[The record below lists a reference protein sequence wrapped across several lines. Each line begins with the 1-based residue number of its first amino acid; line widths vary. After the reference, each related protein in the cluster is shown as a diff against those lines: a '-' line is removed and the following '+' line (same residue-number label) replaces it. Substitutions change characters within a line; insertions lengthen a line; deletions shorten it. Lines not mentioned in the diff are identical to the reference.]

1 MVEEQIRV
9 RRIRHEGVVRAMS
22 EVPRHEFVPE
32 EHRPKA
38 YDDRPLPIGHGQT
51 ISQPYMVAAMTEA
64 LRPRAEDRVLE
75 VGTGSGYQAAVLA
88 RLVASVCTIEWIP
101 VLADRARAWMLATIC
116 TAASVAGG
124 LADRARATLER
135 LGITN
140 VRVLAGDGSL
150 GVRGDRFDGIIVTAG
165 APEVPPALVEQ
176 LTEGGRIVMPCGTRQ
191 RQVLTVVHRQKHK
204 FEEEQRD
211 GCVFV
216 PLQGESGW

>member
-32 EHRPKA
+32 EYRPKA

-101 VLADRARAWMLATIC
+101 VLADRARA
-116 TAASVAGG
+116 
-124 LADRARATLER
+124 TLER

-165 APEVPPALVEQ
+165 APEVPPVLVEQ

>member
-32 EHRPKA
+32 EYRPEA

-101 VLADRARAWMLATIC
+101 A
-116 TAASVAGG
+116 

-191 RQVLTVVHRQKHK
+191 HQVLTVVHRQKHK
-204 FEEEQRD
+204 FDEEQRD

-216 PLQGESGW
+216 PLQGKSGW

>member
-32 EHRPKA
+32 EYRPEA

-88 RLVASVCTIEWIP
+88 RLVASVCTVEWIP
-101 VLADRARAWMLATIC
+101 A
-116 TAASVAGG
+116 

-191 RQVLTVVHRQKHK
+191 HQVLTVVHRQKHK

-216 PLQGESGW
+216 PLQGKSGW

>member
-32 EHRPKA
+32 EYRPEA

-101 VLADRARAWMLATIC
+101 VLADRARA
-116 TAASVAGG
+116 
-124 LADRARATLER
+124 TLER
-135 LGITN
+135 LGITK
-140 VRVLAGDGSL
+140 VRVLVGDGSL
-150 GVRGDRFDGIIVTAG
+150 GVRGDQFDGIIVTAG

>member
-32 EHRPKA
+32 EYRPEA

-101 VLADRARAWMLATIC
+101 VLADRARA
-116 TAASVAGG
+116 
-124 LADRARATLER
+124 TLER

-140 VRVLAGDGSL
+140 VRVLVGDGSL
-150 GVRGDRFDGIIVTAG
+150 GVRGDQFDGIIVTAG